1 MSYTV
6 SEDWIIGVFGVL
18 VMVFFIGCT
27 NCWQNKSPDPAGRRQ
42 PPSPPTP
49 GLEARYE
56 HSMYPPTP
64 LSDTAT
70 QHSGHKNPRAGENE
84 EDSEEDFEEVEILSE
99 AQKSH
104 VNGQNSAASRKT
116 AEESEARR
124 DTYANLE
131 SEARRDTYANLDAV
145 RCTEHVYV
153 KIIASDPELDA
164 TSAYEDKEEHKTPRS
179 AINSIG
185 KYSSHSGSLCH
196 SYENVAVG
204 SSPVG
209 SDFDYVNMSSPPPV

>member
-116 AEESEARR
+116 AE
-124 DTYANLE
+124 
-131 SEARRDTYANLDAV
+131 DAV

>member
-124 DTYANLE
+124 DTYANL
-131 SEARRDTYANLDAV
+131 DAV